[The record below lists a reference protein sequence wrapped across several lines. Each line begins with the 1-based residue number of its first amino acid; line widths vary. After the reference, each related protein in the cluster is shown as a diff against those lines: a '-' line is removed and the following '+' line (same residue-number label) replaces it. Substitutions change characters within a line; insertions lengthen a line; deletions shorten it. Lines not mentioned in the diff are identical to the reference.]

1 MRIRLLTRLLLWLLY
16 RLLPLIQRL
25 VVPSPYVKNILCHV
39 LGLFSC
45 LRDVVSL
52 SVPVVLRLLLV
63 LLLWLLIV
71 TLLLLTV
78 LLLLHSVV
86 YRLHELIEPLDRPHC
101 GVEECVQVLHVV
113 INLGVLCSHQRLLKV
128 INRLFEFL
136 VVLFLQLGNL
146 RHALLDVVNL
156 Q

>member
-1 MRIRLLTRLLLWLLY
+1 M
-16 RLLPLIQRL
+16 
-25 VVPSPYVKNILCHV
+25 
-39 LGLFSC
+39 
-45 LRDVVSL
+45 

-113 INLGVLCSHQRLLKV
+113 INLGVLGSHQRLLKV